1 MFCPVVSIRALGI
14 WSQMSKIAAQ
24 VLIDRLADWGVD
36 TVLGPTGDGI
46 NRIIE
51 GLRRNHERTRFV
63 VVHHEEASTFLATAH
78 TEVDRLSWTLSRCV
92 RPRSHPTGIRAVSV
106 IHSIVRKVLR

>member
-1 MFCPVVSIRALGI
+1 
-14 WSQMSKIAAQ
+14 MSKIAAQ

-63 VVHHEEASTFLATAH
+63 VVHHEEASAFLATAH
-78 TEVDRLSWTLSRCV
+78 AKS
-92 RPRSHPTGIRAVSV
+92 TGCLGLCLAASGPGAIQLGLEPCR
-106 IHSIVRKVLR
+106 